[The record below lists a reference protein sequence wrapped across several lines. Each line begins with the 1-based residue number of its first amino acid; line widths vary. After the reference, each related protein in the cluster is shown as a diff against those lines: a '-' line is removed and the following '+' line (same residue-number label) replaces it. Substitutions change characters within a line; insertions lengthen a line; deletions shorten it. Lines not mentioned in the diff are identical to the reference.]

1 MENWQ
6 DWIND
11 VMATGHFVKLLCS
24 LVCVCVYILMSMYMC
39 YLRFLIGVVLL
50 CFFAFHFPP
59 LLGLCGQ
66 YTLFVVGL

>member
-24 LVCVCVYILMSMYMC
+24 LVCAYIVMSIYMR

-59 LLGLCGQ
+59 LLELCGQ
-66 YTLFVVGL
+66 YTSFVVGS